1 MQIAL
6 TPYYKDIFDED
17 VPKIQELIG
26 DIPTRVV
33 VPYLSYLNSRL
44 HLDSSLKNQI
54 EIIKEMINRQ
64 STETKN
70 QINQNLIR
78 FISNSKKNREI
89 GVISSFHLLSLIHN
103 ALCHYTDFDFI
114 DTTPQQEL
122 NIFKAYF
129 VIVDKKANESVET
142 YKREREFKDGDF
154 FPKHT
159 WPVLLNQMEATP
171 RYDPISDLVKAMCFF
186 NFLEYHSNYSSYVT
200 EFLNKC
206 GHRSTWGYVMSLAN
220 IFTQRWNNEENNR
233 NASFSFNCDDNSKP
247 LYESMCINP
256 HTYGAAYEERN
267 EDHILMKATPLFK
280 FNDRY
285 VVLDWSYFYNK
296 LYDGLVF
303 DFFNRSGIKDCI
315 TLNTIPKFKRFIGKK
330 ITEEFTFR
338 KLLTGIFDKKYTILR
353 FSVDDSNG
361 EPDAYYRE
369 GNKVILFEIKDAFF
383 AGSVLISNSYQQI
396 KSEIDKK
403 YNNPHKGTGQ
413 LIKQIQKLKESSFEG
428 KLYNELKKK
437 SKNFKIYPVIL
448 YTDIHFGMPGVNNY
462 LSQDFEN
469 QISILGLKKSFRR
482 IEKLTFINL
491 NFIISYFNCIKQIGF
506 INILENLQHELEKRK
521 KKHEYKREIELLF
534 QHNNPPEQIIGEI
547 IDCGSKE
554 NMDFEELAK
563 LLNLTEGL
571 PK

>member
-17 VPKIQELIG
+17 VPKIQELIA

-54 EIIKEMINRQ
+54 EIINEMLKRQ
-64 STETKN
+64 SSETKN
-70 QINQNLIR
+70 QIKENLKR
-78 FISNSKKNREI
+78 FILTNKKNREI
-89 GVISSFHLLSLIHN
+89 GFVSSFHLLSLIHN
-103 ALCHYTDFDFI
+103 ALCQYTDFDFI
-114 DTTPQQEL
+114 DTTPEQEL

-129 VIVDKKANESVET
+129 VIVDQKANESVET
-142 YKREREFKDGDF
+142 YKREREFEDGDF

-186 NFLEYHSNYSSYVT
+186 NFLEYHSNYSNYVT
-200 EFLNKC
+200 EFLSKC
-206 GHRSTWGYVMSLAN
+206 GHRSTWGYVMSLVN
-220 IFTQRWNNEENNR
+220 IITQRWNNEENNR
-233 NASFSFNCDDNSKP
+233 NASFSFNCDDNTKP
-247 LYESMCINP
+247 LYESLCINP
-256 HTYGAAYEERN
+256 LTYGLAYEEKD
-267 EDHILMKATPLFK
+267 EDHSFMKATPLYNFY
-280 FNDRY
+280 NSY
-285 VVLDWSYFYNK
+285 VVLDWSYLYNK

-303 DFFNRSGIKDCI
+303 DFFNRSGIKEI
-315 TLNTIPKFKRFIGKK
+315 IVLNTIPKFKRFIGKK
-330 ITEEFTFR
+330 ITEEFTFK
-338 KLLTGIFDKKYTILR
+338 KLLTGIFNKKYTSLQ
-353 FSVDDSNG
+353 FSDDDSKG

-403 YNNPHKGTGQ
+403 YNNPQKGTGQ
-413 LIKQIQKLKESSFEG
+413 LIKQIQRLKESSLEE
-428 KLYNELKKK
+428 KSYNELKRK

-448 YTDIHFGMPGVNNY
+448 YTDVHFGMPGVNNY
-462 LSQDFEN
+462 LSQEFEK
-469 QISILGLKKSFRR
+469 QISTLDLKKSFRR

-491 NFIISYFNCIKQIGF
+491 SFIISYFNCIKQIGF
-506 INILENLQHELEKRK
+506 INILERLQHELEKRK
-521 KKHEYKREIELLF
+521 KKHEFKREIELLF
-534 QHNNPPEQIIGEI
+534 QYNNSPEQIIGEI
-547 IDCGSKE
+547 IDCGSKDK
-554 NMDFEELAK
+554 MDFEELAQ